1 MTNEKSIPLILIAD
15 DDPDDQMMIRDAFE
29 ERCKQCQVCFVSNGV
44 ELMAALKRGKNEV
57 WPDGCPIPDLVL
69 LDLNMPL
76 KDGRQALVE
85 IRSTP
90 GLKELPTV
98 ILTTSRNDDDISFCS
113 AHGADDYI
121 VKPTRYT
128 ELLNIV
134 ESLKDYWDHDNRETT
149 TPDSANH
156 D

>member
-1 MTNEKSIPLILIAD
+1 MFKDAHPPLVLIAD
-15 DDPDDQMMIRDAFE
+15 DDPDDQLMIREAFE
-29 ERCKQCQVCFVSNGV
+29 ERCQRCQLCFVSNGV
-44 ELMAALKRGKNEV
+44 ELMAALKGETAGML
-57 WPDGCPIPDLVL
+57 PDDCPLPDLIL

-85 IRSTP
+85 IRSDP
-90 GLKELPTV
+90 SLSQLPTV
-98 ILTTSRNDDDISFCS
+98 ILTTSRNDEDVSFCE
-113 AHGADDYI
+113 AQGANDYI

-134 ESLKDYWDHDNRETT
+134 ESLSRYWEDDDREPTT
-149 TPDSANH
+149 RDSRHN

>member
-1 MTNEKSIPLILIAD
+1 MTNEKNIPLILIAD
-15 DDPDDQMMIRDAFE
+15 DDPDDQLMIREAFE
-29 ERCKQCQVCFVSNGV
+29 ERCKHCQLCFVSNGV
-44 ELMAALKRGKNEV
+44 ELMATLRGENGHV
-57 WPDGCPIPDLVL
+57 LPDNCPMPDLVL

-85 IRSTP
+85 IRSDP
-90 GLKELPTV
+90 ELNELPTV
-98 ILTTSRNDDDISFCS
+98 ILTTSRNDEDIRFC
-113 AHGADDYI
+113 HDQGANDYI

-128 ELLNIV
+128 ELLTIV
-134 ESLKDYWDHDNRETT
+134 ESLKSYWDQENREPT